1 MDARGET
8 QDTFTYTV
16 AIVWNIMHIHRSKT
30 RFCVFYTVVPE
41 ATSRPLLGI
50 VNKGG
55 IVDLGQQ
62 CQSSRATRMHA
73 QINKPTGVHVSAA
86 SVCAVPIPV
95 LGVNVIPGVGWETKA
110 AIGGRTWLHCE
121 WAESSGAQG
130 QHRAA

>member
-1 MDARGET
+1 
-8 QDTFTYTV
+8 
-16 AIVWNIMHIHRSKT
+16 MHIHRSKT

-55 IVDLGQQ
+55 FVDLDQQ

-73 QINKPTGVHVSAA
+73 QINKPTGVHVSAV

-110 AIGGRTWLHCE
+110 NHWRPDLAPLRMGREQWGTGS
-121 WAESSGAQG
+121 AQSSGAV
-130 QHRAA
+130 R